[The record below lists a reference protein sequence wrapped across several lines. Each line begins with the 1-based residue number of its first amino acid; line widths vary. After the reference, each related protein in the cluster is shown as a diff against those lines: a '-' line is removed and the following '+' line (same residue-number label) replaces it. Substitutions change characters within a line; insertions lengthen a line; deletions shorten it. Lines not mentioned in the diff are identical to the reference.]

1 MNAHLDSDVK
11 APEGVKVGIAV
22 SQYNKDITDKMLVS
36 CREELVERGVLLK
49 NIRAFD
55 VPGAFELPLACQKM
69 ADTKNFDAVIA
80 LGLVIQGETPHFDF
94 IAFEASHGIMEVSL
108 KYNLPVVFGVL
119 TTHNTG
125 QAKAR
130 IRGGKKG
137 DKGKEAAL
145 TALKMLQ
152 LNI

>member
-1 MNAHLDSDVK
+1 MNVHLNSDLK
-11 APEGVKVGIAV
+11 APEGVKIGIAV
-22 SQYNKDITDKMLVS
+22 SQYNRDITDILLVS

-49 NIRAFD
+49 NIQTAE

-119 TTHNTG
+119 TTHNIG

-130 IRGGKKG
+130 IRGGKRC
-137 DKGKEAAL
+137 DKGKEAAM
-145 TALKMLQ
+145 TAIKMLQ

>member
-1 MNAHLDSDVK
+1 MSVHLDSDVK
-11 APEGVKVGIAV
+11 APEGVKIGIAV
-22 SQYNKDITDKMLVS
+22 SQYNKEITEKLLAS

-49 NIRAFD
+49 NIQTFD

-69 ADTKNFDAVIA
+69 ADTKNFDAIIA

-119 TTHNTG
+119 TTHNIS

-145 TALKMLQ
+145 TAFKMLQ